1 MTFKLKDLSV
11 LAYANG
17 FSLWHYR
24 TADPAADVDTA
35 DYFAAAADMMRIG
48 DLVIATTDGGA
59 KASLLRIASNAG
71 GSIDCADLLA
81 IGTTDTD

>member
-24 TADPAADVDTA
+24 TADPGTEVDTTN
-35 DYFAAAADMMRIG
+35 YFAAAADMMRVG
-48 DLVIATTDGGA
+48 DIVIANTDDGA
-59 KASLLRIASNAG
+59 AASFLRVASNNATA
-71 GSIDCADLLA
+71 IDCADLMPVGA
-81 IGTTDTD
+81 SDTD

>member
-35 DYFAAAADMMRIG
+35 DYFAQAADMMRVG
-48 DLVIATTDGGA
+48 DIVIATTDDGA
-59 KASLLRIASNAG
+59 KASLLRIASNAA

-81 IGTTDTD
+81 IGATDTD